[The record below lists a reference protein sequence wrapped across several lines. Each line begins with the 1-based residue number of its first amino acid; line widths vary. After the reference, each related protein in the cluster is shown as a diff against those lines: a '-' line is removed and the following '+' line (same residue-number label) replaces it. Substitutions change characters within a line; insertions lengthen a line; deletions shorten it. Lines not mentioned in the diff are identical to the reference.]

1 MDPRSIDY
9 LSSRVPRESA
19 EPVLRAL
26 AAELEGQI
34 PVAQLRSL
42 AYMAGRR
49 FGAQHGLGEI
59 KTLADFELQA
69 NHTMADLNWGW
80 MAVEEAAGAV
90 DIVHGCVPLKR
101 WFGDAAMNW
110 SPGFL
115 EGVYAEWMRQLGA
128 GDRLDVR
135 EVVLPAGA
143 GGEVLRFRLAHES
156 SFS

>member
-9 LSSRVPRESA
+9 LTRRSPREGA

-49 FGAQHGLGEI
+49 FGAQRGIGEI
-59 KTLADFELQA
+59 KTLADFEGQA
-69 NHTMADLNWGW
+69 NSTMAELNWGW

-90 DIVHGCVPLKR
+90 DIVHGCGPLKQ
-101 WFGDAAMNW
+101 WFGDAALSW
-110 SPGFL
+110 SPGFF

-135 EVVLPAGA
+135 EVVPSGAAGSD
-143 GGEVLRFRLAHES
+143 VLRFRLAHES
-156 SFS
+156 SFA